1 MSILWFLLYFL
12 LFRFHLWMKVIIFY
26 LLFYSCNF
34 LKRPKILRQRKFCS
48 LFNRKICVASL
59 AQLLPS
65 LYSALIGDSAQK
77 SLLLKKLNGSVS
89 NQFATCSACGTR
101 LLRKLK
107 HPRLLLQVPFYFKF
121 SPVFWKSRFTQIR
134 TLGKL
139 LWTTAM
145 LPKVLKYKI
154 INRIFFYN

>member
-1 MSILWFLLYFL
+1 
-12 LFRFHLWMKVIIFY
+12 MKVIIFY

-77 SLLLKKLNGSVS
+77 SLLLKKLNGSIL
-89 NQFATCSACGTR
+89 NQFATCSACGNS
-101 LLRKLK
+101 LRSNIL
-107 HPRLLLQVPFYFKF
+107 RQMLQVPFYFKF
-121 SPVFWKSRFTQIR
+121 SPVF
-134 TLGKL
+134 
-139 LWTTAM
+139 
-145 LPKVLKYKI
+145 
-154 INRIFFYN
+154 